1 MSILKLSLSL
11 PAKKVEMEL
20 FRHILNL
27 DFEWLINTYQTSIY
41 FILFMVI
48 FIETGVVVMPFLPGD
63 SLLFTAGLFA
73 RLGYLDIATLVLLLF
88 LAAVLGDNSNY
99 WIGRTLGLK
108 VLKIKFRGK
117 NIVKQKYLDKT
128 QAFYEKHGTKT
139 IIMARFVPIVR
150 TFAPFVAG
158 IAEMKYR
165 RFLPFD
171 IVGGS
176 VWILTLIFAGY
187 FLGEIPWIRANIEL
201 VAIGIIFVSVLPII
215 ITMIKSKMSKKGTEI
230 K

>member
-1 MSILKLSLSL
+1 MQSQ
-11 PAKKVEMEL
+11 KKTKHIEL
-20 FRHILNL
+20 FRHIINL

-41 FILFMVI
+41 LILFLVI
-48 FIETGVVVMPFLPGD
+48 FIETGLVAMPFLPGD

-73 RLGYLDIATLVLLLF
+73 RLGYMDIATLIVLLTI
-88 LAAVLGDNSNY
+88 AAIAGDNSNY

-108 VLKIKFRGK
+108 VMKIKLRGK
-117 NIVKQKYLDKT
+117 YIVKQKYLDKT
-128 QAFYEKHGTKT
+128 HTFYEKHGTKT

-158 IAEMKYR
+158 IAEMKYIK

-171 IVGGS
+171 IAGGLL
-176 VWILTLIFAGY
+176 WICTMTFAGY

-201 VAIGIIFVSVLPII
+201 VAIGIILVSVMPII
-215 ITMIKSKMSKKGTEI
+215 ITFMGKKKE
-230 K
+230 KAN